1 MSSDS
6 DDDEYPEELFN
17 WQELPRSLPLG
28 LDNDENPKEIGASWH
43 QWCCQYPDGHHEEIS
58 RFTHLEL
65 LLLPPLVPNPPPSP
79 QNNNI
84 KTLGPVARFPKAL
97 SRRLI
102 LKSGTISY
110 EQQSR
115 SLAARRRL
123 RGTCRFQL
131 SLSSF
136 LLPTTSTSSNIRRR
150 RTGPTN
156 RSTALI
162 SSSDVLDSSSCSDT
176 WDRIRSCS
184 VRQGISIISWL
195 GYFGLRGLFCTRPL
209 S

>member
-1 MSSDS
+1 MFSGTEQFVSRSRIERTHIISAIHIIGIETRQREMSSDS

-110 EQQSR
+110 EQ
-115 SLAARRRL
+115 
-123 RGTCRFQL
+123 
-131 SLSSF
+131 
-136 LLPTTSTSSNIRRR
+136 
-150 RTGPTN
+150 
-156 RSTALI
+156 
-162 SSSDVLDSSSCSDT
+162 
-176 WDRIRSCS
+176 
-184 VRQGISIISWL
+184 
-195 GYFGLRGLFCTRPL
+195 
-209 S
+209 